1 MQEQGCG
8 HESIGVIYMNKQIEY
23 VIAYIAILKAHSG
36 YLPMDVAYPPDL
48 IDMVLQDAEPR
59 AIITTPE
66 YVEKS
71 GSRFGNIPYFV
82 CGDRWQDNLP
92 PGRIS
97 PQRPPGM
104 TWESLAY
111 AVYSSGT
118 TGKPKGI
125 LCPHRGSVLSYNYRS
140 EKYPYFEGEKEAANV
155 FLVWELLRP
164 LLRGAHLY
172 VVPDHLIYDVDQ
184 LPVFIETHK
193 IDRMMFTPSL
203 LDAVLS
209 NTEVRPERLQ
219 TLKLIVTV
227 IAEMAGK
234 LDMLVGCVLHG
245 GTAAPVGCNISAV
258 VQGLTVAYE
267 SCAQND
273 PRLENIIPELSVR
286 IPVRAGR
293 GSGCFSFFQRSA
305 G

>member
-71 GSRFGNIPYFV
+71 GSRFGKIPYFV

-193 IDRMMFTPSL
+193 ISQK
-203 LDAVLS
+203 S
-209 NTEVRPERLQ
+209 
-219 TLKLIVTV
+219 
-227 IAEMAGK
+227 
-234 LDMLVGCVLHG
+234 
-245 GTAAPVGCNISAV
+245 
-258 VQGLTVAYE
+258 
-267 SCAQND
+267 
-273 PRLENIIPELSVR
+273 
-286 IPVRAGR
+286 
-293 GSGCFSFFQRSA
+293 
-305 G
+305 